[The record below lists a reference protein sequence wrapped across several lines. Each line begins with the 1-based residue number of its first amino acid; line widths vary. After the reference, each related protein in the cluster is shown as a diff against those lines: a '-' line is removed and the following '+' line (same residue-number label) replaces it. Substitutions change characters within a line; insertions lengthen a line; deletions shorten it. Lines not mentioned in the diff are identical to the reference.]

1 MLMAGGWQW
10 RRRFLAKSAQ
20 FPASEGIAHVSH
32 YDSMQHAAF
41 RETAKHCGL
50 RRETAKTG
58 WGSTVKL
65 GAFESSGTQCYGR
78 RNTDV
83 GRGEYCQTI
92 NRNTDD

>member
-41 RETAKHCGL
+41 SRDGEALQPTARNCEDGMGVNREI
-50 RRETAKTG
+50 
-58 WGSTVKL
+58 GSV
-65 GAFESSGTQCYGR
+65 
-78 RNTDV
+78 
-83 GRGEYCQTI
+83 
-92 NRNTDD
+92 